1 MQLRPSLELAGRNL
15 LNILDPAHRHLP
27 FYKIDISREL
37 CGWALL
43 ESAAHNIARWWD
55 AMLRLE
61 EATGFIIPADIE
73 AAMLENIHAFYDN
86 PDHLLLYPWDDE
98 RYPRVFA
105 RFLIEYH
112 SMREGL
118 LALAALARIRNSRWA
133 ADKGHK
139 MLQTLRSIASERIG
153 TWDVSGLARY
163 KVMEEK
169 PGGPCSNSTLDT
181 GRCIEALCFFYEATG
196 DALALELA
204 DLFARIHLEHSTRP
218 DGEYVASPLTNHA
231 HSYLGTLRGLVF
243 FGQLTNQ
250 QKYIDAA
257 AATYRKAVRSLVKES
272 GYICHDIDKETGGD
286 PASAGDAALI
296 ALWLSRNGHTDLL
309 DDVERITRARLVPSQ
324 LTQCPPLGRW
334 KLEKTPDGKRCTY
347 INVVSRAPKTVP
359 VETVFYPDNMHEL
372 AVGGWGIHA
381 EAHGGNRAVT
391 DVTAATLQC
400 LCDTY
405 NHIVTRTDSG
415 LHVNLHLDHEDKQI
429 KVTSKRGKEAT
440 VTVVAKTRE
449 NVFVRIPGWTPPE
462 SVRVTVNGNPLA
474 PAMLGPF
481 ACVPGRLLPGEIALT
496 YALPAR
502 KTKERTD
509 GVDYEFTWRGDEIT
523 GISPDAGFLPFY
535 PTAQ

>member
-1 MQLRPSLELAGRNL
+1 MDLRPSLELAGRNL
-15 LNILDPAHRHLP
+15 INILDPTHQYLP
-27 FYKIDISREL
+27 FFKIDINREL

-43 ESAAHNIARWWD
+43 YSMGHNIGRWWD

-61 EATGFIIPADIE
+61 EATGFVIPADIE
-73 AAMLENIHAFYDN
+73 AVMLTNIHAFYDN

-98 RYPRVFA
+98 RYPRIFA
-105 RFLIEYH
+105 RFLIDYH

-118 LALAALARIRNSRWA
+118 LTLAALARIRNSRWA
-133 ADKGHK
+133 VDKGHK
-139 MLQTLRSIASERIG
+139 MLETMRSIASEHIG

-169 PGGPCSNSTLDT
+169 PGGPCSHSTLDT

-196 DALALELA
+196 DSLALELA
-204 DLFARIHLEHSTRP
+204 DLFARIHMEHSTRP
-218 DGEYVASPLTNHA
+218 DGEYVAGLLTNHA

-243 FGQLTNQ
+243 FGELTNQ
-250 QKYIDAA
+250 HEYIDTA
-257 AATYRKAVRSLVKES
+257 AATYRKAVRGMVKES

-296 ALWLSRNGHTDLL
+296 ALWLSRNGHTDFL

-324 LTQCPPLGRW
+324 LTKCPPLGRW
-334 KLEKTPDGKRCTY
+334 ELEKIEDGKRCSY

-359 VETVFYPDNMHEL
+359 VETVFHPDNMHEL

-400 LCDTY
+400 LCDIY
-405 NHIVTRTDSG
+405 NHIVTRTNKG
-415 LHVNLHLDHEDKQI
+415 LHVNLHLDHEDKRI
-429 KVTSKRGKEAT
+429 KVTSRREKQAT
-440 VTVVAKTRE
+440 VTVVAKTSE
-449 NVFVRIPGWTPPE
+449 NVFIRIPGWTPSE
-462 SVRVTVNGNPLA
+462 SVRVTLNGAPLA
-474 PAMLGPF
+474 PTMLGPF
-481 ACVPGRLLPGEIALT
+481 ACVPGRLLPGEIVLK
-496 YALPAR
+496 YALPSR
-502 KTKERTD
+502 KTIEKTD

-523 GISPDAGFLPFY
+523 GINPNAGFLPFY
-535 PTAQ
+535 PTAG